1 MHIAIIGTG
10 YVGLVTG
17 TCFAEFGLRVVCV
30 DKMKEKIEMLNQ
42 GEVPFYEPGLKEM
55 VARNVASGRLS
66 FTSDIQAA
74 IERSLVIFIAVGTP
88 QGETGVADLS
98 YVREVAESIGKHI
111 NGYKVIVNKSTVPV
125 GTGEVV
131 EEIIKNHM
139 IGNHR
144 FSVISNPEFL
154 REGAAIEDF
163 LKPNRVVIGAN
174 EGDEEAVAI
183 MKDLY
188 SPLYLIET
196 PFVITNRASSEMIK
210 YAANAFLAV
219 KISYINEVADLCEK
233 VGADVH
239 AVAKGIGLDGRIGS
253 KFLHPGPGF
262 GGSCFPKDTVAFSN
276 TAKEHVCQLRIVDAA
291 VEVNQQ
297 RIDVMMRKIKDIMG
311 DVKGKT
317 IAILGITFKP
327 NTDDIRESPC
337 LKIIEKFQEQE
348 AKIRIYDPS
357 GMDNARNVLNKVV
370 FCQDEYECASG
381 SNAIV
386 VITEWNQFRNLDLIK
401 IKELLEDPIFIDL
414 RNIYEPKIMKKLGF
428 KYVAVGRG

>member
-30 DKMKEKIEMLNQ
+30 DKIKEKIEMLNQ

-55 VARNVASGRLS
+55 VTRNVASGRLS
-66 FTSDIQAA
+66 FTSDIQSS

-98 YVREVAESIGKHI
+98 YVKEVAESIGKYI

-131 EEIIKNHM
+131 EKIIKNHM
-139 IGNHR
+139 TGNHR

-163 LKPNRVVIGAN
+163 LKPNRIVIGAN

-210 YAANAFLAV
+210 YASNAFLSV
-219 KISYINEVADLCEK
+219 KISYINEVADLCER

-276 TAKEHVCQLRIVDAA
+276 TAKEYACQLRIVDAA

-297 RIDVMMRKIKDIMG
+297 RSDIMIRKINDIMG
-311 DVKGKT
+311 DVKEKT

-327 NTDDIRESPC
+327 NTDDIRESPS
-337 LKIIEKFQEQE
+337 LKIIKKLQEQG
-348 AKIRIYDPS
+348 AKIKIYDPS
-357 GMDNARNVLNKVV
+357 GMDNARNVLKKVI
-370 FCQDEYECASG
+370 FCQDEYACVSG

-401 IKELLEDPIFIDL
+401 IKELLVEPNFIDL
-414 RNIYEPKIMKKLGF
+414 RNIYEPKIMKELGF